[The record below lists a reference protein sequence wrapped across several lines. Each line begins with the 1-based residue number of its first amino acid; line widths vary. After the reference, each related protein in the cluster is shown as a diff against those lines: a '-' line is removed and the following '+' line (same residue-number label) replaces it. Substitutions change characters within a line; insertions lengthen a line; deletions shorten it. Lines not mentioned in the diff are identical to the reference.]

1 MSANTL
7 TENKFNFNEN
17 QNEFKFKSSLVP
29 NQNFEEEHLEN
40 NFNFTAGNNNSFQDT
55 SFQIQ
60 NENKSDDEI
69 QTPVILEPI
78 VNSNLGISF
87 NN

>member
-1 MSANTL
+1 MV
-7 TENKFNFNEN
+7 
-17 QNEFKFKSSLVP
+17 Q
-29 NQNFEEEHLEN
+29 NQNFEEEHVEN

-55 SFQIQ
+55 SFQ